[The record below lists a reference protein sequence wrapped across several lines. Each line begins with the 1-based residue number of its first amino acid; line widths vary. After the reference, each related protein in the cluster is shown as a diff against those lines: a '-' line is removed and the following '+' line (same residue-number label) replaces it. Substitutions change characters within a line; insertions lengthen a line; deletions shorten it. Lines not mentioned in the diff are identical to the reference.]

1 MKMKKTVLFMAM
13 VAASLHGFAQHE
25 VGKLTFI
32 PKVGVNLSTV
42 QGDEVYYLKD
52 GVGTTKLEP
61 QWRIGMNAG
70 IEGEYQMS
78 KQIALSAGVVYSL
91 QGMKYGDIEYQRN
104 YTSTFPTVHVPLLL
118 NFYVVKGLA
127 VKAGLQAGYTIKKG
141 ESYELQEGGGRWVSY
156 KSSGSIYKEFDVS
169 VPVGVSYDIER
180 LRLELRY
187 NHGLTSISDLKGLPS
202 THHRVFQFSVGY
214 SL

>member
-1 MKMKKTVLFMAM
+1 MAM
-13 VAASLHGFAQHE
+13 MAASLHGFAQHE

-42 QGDEVYYLKD
+42 QGDEAYYLKD
-52 GVGTTKLEP
+52 GLGTTKLEP
-61 QWRIGMNAG
+61 KYRIGINAG

-78 KQIALSAGVVYSL
+78 KQLALSAGVVYSL
-91 QGMKYGDIEYQRN
+91 QGMKYDDIEYQRN
-104 YTSTFPTVHVPLLL
+104 YSTTFHNVNVPVLL

-127 VKAGLQAGYTIKKG
+127 LKAGLQAGYAFKKG
-141 ESYELQEGGGRWVSY
+141 ESYDELRENGSWESY

-187 NHGLTSISDLKGLPS
+187 NYGLTSISDLKGLPS
-202 THHRVFQFSVGY
+202 VHHRVFQFSVGY